1 MSGSDVF
8 DKQSYMRALVMSTR
22 GIVEPIPVTP
32 FADWNYYYTNANI
45 IHDYLYWFQP
55 CSREIADHI
64 FKIVMSE
71 LNVPAAKIL
80 PIYAPVRAAGSSA
93 WADNARQRNAGERRI
108 LKDFPTKVSTTW
120 AEWRVNPS
128 VFAD

>member
-1 MSGSDVF
+1 
-8 DKQSYMRALVMSTR
+8 
-22 GIVEPIPVTP
+22 
-32 FADWNYYYTNANI
+32 
-45 IHDYLYWFQP
+45 
-55 CSREIADHI
+55 
-64 FKIVMSE
+64 MSE